1 MDSKILSHTLGAV
14 GTLTFN
20 NPERHNAMSLD
31 MWRQASAALER
42 LIHNHQVRVIV
53 LTGAG
58 GKAFVSGADI
68 SKFDSERDSAASVGV
83 YNAAVEHFSQ
93 TLLEC
98 PKATIAMIRGYCI
111 GGGVGIAISC
121 DLRVSTEAS
130 RFGIPAAKLGLG
142 YGLES
147 LSRLM
152 HLVGPQFTA
161 EILFTARQFDAR
173 EAASMGL
180 VNRVLPDGE
189 IEGYVRSMAE
199 TIAANAPLSIRAA
212 KGVIRELLRDP
223 GTRDAAACDA
233 LVKAC
238 FESED
243 YREGRRAFLE
253 KRKPEFLGR

>member
-1 MDSKILSHTLGAV
+1 MESKILSRILGPV

-20 NPERHNAMSLD
+20 NPQRHNAISLE
-31 MWRQASAALER
+31 MWRQAADVLEELTR
-42 LIHNHQVRVIV
+42 NPQVRVIV

-68 SKFDSERDSAASVGV
+68 TKFESERDNAASVSV
-83 YNAAVEHFSQ
+83 YNAAVERFSQ
-93 TLLEC
+93 TLLDC

-121 DLRVSTEAS
+121 DLRVATEES
-130 RFGIPAAKLGLG
+130 HFGIPAAKLGLG

-147 LSRLM
+147 LRRLI

-180 VNRVLPDGE
+180 VNRVVPGGE
-189 IEGYVRSMAE
+189 IEGYVRSTAE
-199 TIAANAPLSIRAA
+199 TIAGNAPLSIRAA
-212 KGVIRELLRDP
+212 KAIIRELLRDTA
-223 GTRDAAACDA
+223 TRDAARCDA

-253 KRKPEFLGR
+253 KRKPEFRGK

>member
-1 MDSKILSHTLGAV
+1 
-14 GTLTFN
+14 
-20 NPERHNAMSLD
+20 
-31 MWRQASAALER
+31 
-42 LIHNHQVRVIV
+42 
-53 LTGAG
+53 
-58 GKAFVSGADI
+58 
-68 SKFDSERDSAASVGV
+68 
-83 YNAAVEHFSQ
+83 
-93 TLLEC
+93 
-98 PKATIAMIRGYCI
+98 
-111 GGGVGIAISC
+111 
-121 DLRVSTEAS
+121 
-130 RFGIPAAKLGLG
+130 
-142 YGLES
+142 
-147 LSRLM
+147 
-152 HLVGPQFTA
+152 
-161 EILFTARQFDAR
+161 
-173 EAASMGL
+173 MGL

>member
-1 MDSKILSHTLGAV
+1 MDSKFLSQTLGAV

-20 NPERHNAMSLD
+20 NPERHNAMSLE
-31 MWRQASAALER
+31 MWQQASAALEE
-42 LIHNHQVRVIV
+42 LIRDPEVRVVV

-68 SKFDSERDSAASVGV
+68 SKFESERDSAASVGV
-83 YNAAVEHFSQ
+83 YNAAVERFSQ
-93 TLLEC
+93 TLLDC
-98 PKATIAMIRGYCI
+98 PKATIAMVRGYCI

-121 DLRVSTEAS
+121 DLRIATEDS

-147 LSRLM
+147 LRRLM

-180 VNRVLPDGE
+180 VNRVVPDGE
-189 IEGYVRSMAE
+189 IEAYVKGMAE

-212 KGVIRELLRDP
+212 KGVIRELLRDT